1 MGERSYPPTPF
12 GSAQRTRGR
21 HGYVAY
27 FPAPL
32 PRTVEL
38 RPSTIG
44 LLADAEAALGRL
56 AGIGSLLP
64 NPQLLSRPYILREAV
79 SSTRIE
85 GTRASMTDV
94 FELEAGGGQPDA
106 DLEEVLGYVDALAWG
121 LRQTELPLSTRLIRE
136 MHARL
141 MAGVRGQDRTPGELR
156 TSQNWIGAPGSTIDN
171 ARFVPPPPDAVPA
184 LLADWESFAHEDGAM
199 PLLVR
204 NALLHY
210 QLETIHPFLDGNG
223 RIGRLLIVFLLVAS
237 ERLPDPLLDIS
248 SYFERHRDTYYSA
261 LREVSQKGD
270 ATSWIETF
278 LHAVRVQANDAV
290 RRAQRLVEL
299 RERYRQRAVALS
311 SHNAIAL
318 VDLACESPILT
329 ARLVTERL
337 DVTRPTA
344 GSLLRRLEEEG
355 LLTRGSTGAR
365 GQQRYVAWE
374 ILEALTGPPPT
385 ARSKSQA
392 SDG

>member
-1 MGERSYPPTPF
+1 MDLRSYPPTPF

-27 FPAPL
+27 FPASI
-32 PRTVEL
+32 PRTVDL

-56 AGIGSLLP
+56 AGVGSLLP
-64 NPQLLSRPYILREAV
+64 NPHLLIRPHILREAV

-85 GTRASMTDV
+85 GTRASMTDI
-94 FELEAGGGQPDA
+94 FELEAGGGQPNA

-121 LRQTELPLSTRLIRE
+121 LAQTELPLSTRLIRE

-141 MAGVRGQDRTPGELR
+141 MAGMRGQDRMPGELR
-156 TSQNWIGAPGSTIDN
+156 TSQNWIGAPGSTIET
-171 ARFVPPPPDAVPA
+171 ARFVPPPPETVPE
-184 LLADWESFAHEDGAM
+184 LLADWETFAHEDGEM

-223 RIGRLLIVFLLVAS
+223 RIGRLLIVFLLVTR
-237 ERLPDPLLDIS
+237 ERLPAPLLDIS
-248 SYFERHRDTYYSA
+248 SYFERHRDAYYSA
-261 LREVSQKGD
+261 LRNVSEGD
-270 ATSWIETF
+270 SASWIELF
-278 LHAVRVQANDAV
+278 LRAVQVQASEAV
-290 RRAQRLVEL
+290 GRAQGLVEL

-318 VDLACESPILT
+318 VDLVCESPILT

-344 GSLLRRLEEEG
+344 GNLLRRLEAEG
-355 LLTRGSTGAR
+355 LLTRGSTGER

-374 ILEALTGPPPT
+374 ILDALTGPL
-385 ARSKSQA
+385 A
-392 SDG
+392 SRQ